1 MTKSIINYWLPSVFA
16 ARARELRNKKR
27 KRRRVRIVPDE
38 HLDDRKPVRFDGE
51 LWHRSYLG
59 DLTSDCGRWQIMPH
73 EGGKRFTLIDFL
85 CVTAEGVWHVEVE
98 SEEEGV
104 RIAKQERSP

>member
-73 EGGKRFTLIDFL
+73 EDGKRFILFDFMRS
-85 CVTAEGVWHVEVE
+85 TPEGVWHVEVE
-98 SEEEGV
+98 SEAAGV
-104 RIAKQERSP
+104 LIVSKIC

>member
-38 HLDDRKPVRFDGE
+38 HLDDRKPVRIIGQ
-51 LWHRSYLG
+51 LWHRGYLG
-59 DLTSDCGRWQIMPH
+59 ELTSDCGRYQIMPH

-85 CVTAEGVWHVEVE
+85 RTSADGVWHVEVE

-104 RIAKQERSP
+104 RIAN